1 MKRPTLF
8 LAAIGVLLL
17 LGNSP
22 SEAASYLV
30 DRLTDANPGG
40 GGEGSNLAGDLRFAV
55 THAQTGDGVTIN
67 VAGTIDLAAA
77 LPVISRNIC
86 IQGPGA
92 NLLIVQGA
100 GGSVVSIGSGAT
112 VTLSGLTV
120 TGGRSNGGGVFNQG
134 TLTLNDV
141 TIRDNTAGDPTNGE
155 GIGAGIWNYLG
166 ATLTLNGCTVS
177 GNTAIGNLSYAPSRG
192 GGVENYGT
200 LTLNNSTVSGNS
212 AVQGTG
218 GGISNSLGVSTLTLN
233 NATVS
238 GNSSPGTSGSGG
250 IDNAGTLI
258 AGNSI
263 VAGNSD
269 GDLFGNVTSEGYNLF
284 GTTNG
289 SGFDPTDL
297 LGVDPLL
304 GPLQDNGGPTATMA
318 PLSGSPAIDRIPGTP
333 GVNFP
338 ATDQRGVARPQGSL
352 ADSGAVEYST
362 APVITSISP
371 NSGSASGGTSVT
383 INGLLFQDG
392 ASVTLAGIA
401 ATGVHVVSP
410 TQITAHTPALLAGT
424 LNDLVVVNP
433 DTTLASLPDAWLSDF
448 LDVPQEDVFHE
459 SVEKVFRS
467 GITAGCG
474 GGNYCKDAPVRRDQ
488 MAAFL
493 LKAEHGSSY
502 LPPSCTGV
510 FLDVPCPGPF
520 TDWVEQLSA
529 ESITGGCGGGN
540 YCPDSPVTRRQMAV
554 LLLKAEHGPGY
565 TPPECSGVFLDV
577 SCPSAFADWIEQ
589 LAAENITA
597 GCGGGNYCP
606 AGPNTRGQMAV
617 FLAKAFHLP

>member
-1 MKRPTLF
+1 
-8 LAAIGVLLL
+8 
-17 LGNSP
+17 
-22 SEAASYLV
+22 
-30 DRLTDANPGG
+30 
-40 GGEGSNLAGDLRFAV
+40 
-55 THAQTGDGVTIN
+55 
-67 VAGTIDLAAA
+67 
-77 LPVISRNIC
+77 
-86 IQGPGA
+86 
-92 NLLIVQGA
+92 
-100 GGSVVSIGSGAT
+100 
-112 VTLSGLTV
+112 
-120 TGGRSNGGGVFNQG
+120 
-134 TLTLNDV
+134 
-141 TIRDNTAGDPTNGE
+141 
-155 GIGAGIWNYLG
+155 
-166 ATLTLNGCTVS
+166 
-177 GNTAIGNLSYAPSRG
+177 
-192 GGVENYGT
+192 
-200 LTLNNSTVSGNS
+200 
-212 AVQGTG
+212 
-218 GGISNSLGVSTLTLN
+218 
-233 NATVS
+233 
-238 GNSSPGTSGSGG
+238 
-250 IDNAGTLI
+250 
-258 AGNSI
+258 
-263 VAGNSD
+263 
-269 GDLFGNVTSEGYNLF
+269 
-284 GTTNG
+284 
-289 SGFDPTDL
+289 
-297 LGVDPLL
+297 
-304 GPLQDNGGPTATMA
+304 MA

-338 ATDQRGVARPQGSL
+338 ATDQRSVARPQGAL

-362 APVITSISP
+362 APAITSISP

-410 TQITAHTPALLAGT
+410 TQITAHTPALPAGT

-474 GGNYCKDAPVRRDQ
+474 GGNYCRDAPVRRDQ

-502 LPPSCTGV
+502 LPPSCTGA

-554 LLLKAEHGPGY
+554 LLLKAEHGQGY

>member
-338 ATDQRGVARPQGSL
+338 ATDQRGVARPQGRL
-352 ADSGAVEYST
+352 ADSGAVEAEQVLPARRLLSQPLGKLL
-362 APVITSISP
+362 ARDSLGREPVIP
-371 NSGSASGGTSVT
+371 LDGSGRVRR
-383 INGLLFQDG
+383 
-392 ASVTLAGIA
+392 
-401 ATGVHVVSP
+401 
-410 TQITAHTPALLAGT
+410 
-424 LNDLVVVNP
+424 VVVRYPPVVVPPCNP
-433 DTTLASLPDAWLSDF
+433 
-448 LDVPQEDVFHE
+448 
-459 SVEKVFRS
+459 
-467 GITAGCG
+467 
-474 GGNYCKDAPVRRDQ
+474 
-488 MAAFL
+488 
-493 LKAEHGSSY
+493 
-502 LPPSCTGV
+502 
-510 FLDVPCPGPF
+510 
-520 TDWVEQLSA
+520 
-529 ESITGGCGGGN
+529 
-540 YCPDSPVTRRQMAV
+540 
-554 LLLKAEHGPGY
+554 
-565 TPPECSGVFLDV
+565 
-577 SCPSAFADWIEQ
+577 
-589 LAAENITA
+589 
-597 GCGGGNYCP
+597 
-606 AGPNTRGQMAV
+606 
-617 FLAKAFHLP
+617 

>member
-1 MKRPTLF
+1 MDGPVRIRSAFFAPVFAMLLLSSLPS
-8 LAAIGVLLL
+8 LAATYV
-17 LGNSP
+17 
-22 SEAASYLV
+22 V

-55 THAQTGDGVTIN
+55 THAQTGDAITFSVT
-67 VAGTIDLAAA
+67 GTIGLAAA
-77 LPVISRNIC
+77 LPLIDQDISVE
-86 IQGPGA
+86 GPGA
-92 NLLIVQGA
+92 NVLTVHGA
-100 GGSVVSIGSGAT
+100 GASVFSVGGAT

-352 ADSGAVEYST
+352 ADSGAVEAEQVLPARRLLSQPLGKLL
-362 APVITSISP
+362 ARDSLGREPVIP
-371 NSGSASGGTSVT
+371 LDGSGRVRR
-383 INGLLFQDG
+383 
-392 ASVTLAGIA
+392 
-401 ATGVHVVSP
+401 
-410 TQITAHTPALLAGT
+410 
-424 LNDLVVVNP
+424 VVVRHPPVVVPPCNP
-433 DTTLASLPDAWLSDF
+433 
-448 LDVPQEDVFHE
+448 
-459 SVEKVFRS
+459 
-467 GITAGCG
+467 
-474 GGNYCKDAPVRRDQ
+474 
-488 MAAFL
+488 
-493 LKAEHGSSY
+493 
-502 LPPSCTGV
+502 
-510 FLDVPCPGPF
+510 
-520 TDWVEQLSA
+520 
-529 ESITGGCGGGN
+529 
-540 YCPDSPVTRRQMAV
+540 
-554 LLLKAEHGPGY
+554 
-565 TPPECSGVFLDV
+565 
-577 SCPSAFADWIEQ
+577 
-589 LAAENITA
+589 
-597 GCGGGNYCP
+597 
-606 AGPNTRGQMAV
+606 
-617 FLAKAFHLP
+617 